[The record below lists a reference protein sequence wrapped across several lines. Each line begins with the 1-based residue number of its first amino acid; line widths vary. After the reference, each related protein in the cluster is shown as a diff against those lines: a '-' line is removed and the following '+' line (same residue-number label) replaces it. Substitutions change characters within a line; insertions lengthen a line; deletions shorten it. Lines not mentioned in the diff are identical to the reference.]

1 MAFSSASRT
10 RYLYWLAA
18 GAIAVSLILN
28 LQNGGTTWPRIA
40 SSAALFTGFA
50 LMGLY
55 PTYSRPKWAS
65 TLIVAMLAVAIVLLI
80 LRVTGRL
87 V

>member
-28 LQNGGTTWPRIA
+28 LQGGTTWPRIA
-40 SSAALFTGFA
+40 SSVALFTGFA

-65 TLIVAMLAVAIVLLI
+65 LLILAMLAVAIVLLI
-80 LRVTGRL
+80 LRVTGQL

>member
-1 MAFSSASRT
+1 MAFSPASRT

-18 GAIAVSLILN
+18 GAIAISLVLSI
-28 LQNGGTTWPRIA
+28 QDGTTWPRIA
-40 SSAALFTGFA
+40 SSVALFTGFA

-55 PTYSRPKWAS
+55 PTHSRPAWARV
-65 TLIVAMLAVAIVLLI
+65 LILGMLGVAIVLLI